1 MLLKEERNKKKITQQ
16 EVAEVLN
23 ISQRTYSAYELG
35 QTEPTIDTLC
45 KLADYYN
52 VSIDYLVGRQLK
64 NDIGYLSEDEK
75 SLLNDYRQLNEINKI
90 KISAELK
97 GFLVAQN

>member
-1 MLLKEERNKKKITQQ
+1 MLLKEERNKKKMTQQ
-16 EVAEVLN
+16 EVAEILN

-52 VSIDYLVGRQLK
+52 VSLDYLVGRQYK
-64 NDIGYLSEDEK
+64 NDIVFLSTDEK